1 MGYNQYS
8 QSRLFDT
15 YGQTASAVEKN
26 LVTITLGFG
35 ANKIKVRMHKKV
47 AAAME
52 AASGDYEIKVN
63 VKKAKAYKLKPAYCG
78 TYCWRKIKHADGS
91 VGSSMSMHSWGI
103 AIDLNAWS
111 PNGQGRGAK
120 SDIPKALVESMNKYG
135 FYWGGDW
142 SGSSYD
148 PMHFEYAPASFK
160 AVAKPG
166 IKDEAAPKPSA
177 PAKPA
182 PKPPAK
188 PTFKRYKVKTKT
200 TLNVRAMPSTS
211 SAVIKTLKK
220 GTSLIVTGKATG
232 TSVKGNKTWLKVS
245 GGYIAEYYTERA

>member
-1 MGYNQYS
+1 MCRRRADN
-8 QSRLFDT
+8 RECPL
-15 YGQTASAVEKN
+15 
-26 LVTITLGFG
+26 
-35 ANKIKVRMHKKV
+35 
-47 AAAME
+47 AA
-52 AASGDYEIKVN
+52 
-63 VKKAKAYKLKPAYCG
+63 
-78 TYCWRKIKHADGS
+78 RRR
-91 VGSSMSMHSWGI
+91 
-103 AIDLNAWS
+103 
-111 PNGQGRGAK
+111 GRR
-120 SDIPKALVESMNKYG
+120 
-135 FYWGGDW
+135 
-142 SGSSYD
+142 
-148 PMHFEYAPASFK
+148 
-160 AVAKPG
+160 G
-166 IKDEAAPKPSA
+166 IKDREEAAPNPSA